1 MWGGCEERVEEMAG
15 TRCLDICRGGSRC
28 RVALG
33 GAVCLILF
41 QFDVSIGLTSVLI
54 KQQLYVYS
62 WQARIVL
69 CYLLREVKQISD
81 RNGLCVSGDTNTGN
95 IDSLVNSV

>member
-1 MWGGCEERVEEMAG
+1 MDAKKEWRKWRERGASTSAEVD
-15 TRCLDICRGGSRC
+15 RSRC